1 MDAYLLHPCSR
12 PALSVYRPSMAN
24 AGNCSCVVGIPS
36 IHGHK
41 KTRRALLLRR
51 VLPPHEADSSERNTN
66 DFPTYATPQR
76 NMHAR
81 MPLLHRNVG
90 LG

>member
-1 MDAYLLHPCSR
+1 MDIAD
-12 PALSVYRPSMAN
+12 
-24 AGNCSCVVGIPS
+24 NCSCVVGIPS

-66 DFPTYATPQR
+66 DFSTYATPQR
-76 NMHAR
+76 NMNAR
-81 MPLLHRNVG
+81 MALLQCSVG
-90 LG
+90 PA